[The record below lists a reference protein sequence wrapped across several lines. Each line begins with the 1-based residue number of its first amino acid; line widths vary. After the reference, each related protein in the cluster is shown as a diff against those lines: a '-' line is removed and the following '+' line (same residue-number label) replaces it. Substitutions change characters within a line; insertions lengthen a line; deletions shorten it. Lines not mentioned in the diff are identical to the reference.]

1 MANLSQVDQQV
12 DVIDVDV
19 LQFENLYPVLLQ
31 TFVVIVLGYVALHYN
46 SSATHIENRN
56 PLFSFINVL
65 ALCIE
70 LVHTITYQPT
80 IANIFR
86 YLSGR
91 WGIIGQVESKGLNT
105 FVGNFALPCII
116 FTALAELDFR

>member
-1 MANLSQVDQQV
+1 MANATNMDVDQL
-12 DVIDVDV
+12 DAGG
-19 LQFENLYPVLLQ
+19 LQFDNLYPVLLQ
-31 TFVVIVLGYVALHYN
+31 TFVVIVLGYVFNCQFDLEIDTNDY
-46 SSATHIENRN
+46 
-56 PLFSFINVL
+56 
-65 ALCIE
+65 
-70 LVHTITYQPT
+70 
-80 IANIFR
+80 FR